1 MSSILTNNGA
11 IVALQTLKSINSN
24 LNKTQEQVSTGKAVN
39 NAQDNAA
46 IWAISKVMETDK
58 SAFNAIQSN
67 LNVAE
72 ATVATARTGA
82 EQVANLLQEMKDL
95 AISAGADTADFGK
108 IQTDI
113 AAKKA

>member
-46 IWAISKVMETDK
+46 IWAISKVMETDE

-108 IQTDI
+108 I
-113 AAKKA
+113 